1 MSFFSELKRRKVVR
15 TTLLYVAL
23 GWGAIEVF
31 STLGQIFA
39 WPDLISRGLVIA
51 VVLGLPVAIGISW
64 WFDLTPD
71 GLIPTDDVLASPGA
85 DSPAQDSTASVTQ
98 DGPARISVPPP
109 TPATRLLGRDDPLE
123 AASEHLRSGARLL
136 TVTGTGGTGKTRF
149 AVALF
154 DRLHRDYPAGS
165 AFVSLA
171 SVEDAADVF
180 PTVAS
185 ALAIAE
191 AHGRSAVGAV
201 ATVIGG
207 ERVLL
212 VLDNLE
218 QVLDCASEVAELV
231 SECPGLQV
239 VATSRAPLKIAAE
252 VELALPPLA
261 LPATDDTAPEDLT
274 LYPAIQLFVERA
286 NKVKPDFA
294 LTGDNAEAVVGICR
308 RLDGLPLALEL
319 AAARIR
325 ILSPEALLARLDQT
339 LDVLTTGDRDLPE
352 RQRTLRATVEW
363 SYDLLDEGER
373 RLLRFLSVFSDG
385 WTLEAMESVCYVESN
400 RGRALDELESLVE
413 KGLVQLSVADDRY
426 IMLVTIRSFAA
437 DRLADA
443 GETAEANR
451 RHADYFVEHARG
463 VHHGITGTE
472 QIPAMARARIES
484 ANTTAALEWLTTE
497 ASGGNGDSLEKALS
511 LAGYLNWVWHIT
523 GLHLTARKAVD
534 DVLALAKDRPPSLGR
549 SLAYSTAGMV
559 SISTGEMERGLDEWR
574 RAFDDGIAVGDQHA
588 IAQAQ
593 VGIGF
598 TMVPLGLVDEA
609 RQTFEDCAERSA
621 EHGEPFFAA
630 VVEGFLGS
638 VDGVVGELESGMARM
653 ERSIRLSEE
662 IGDYECRGVTT
673 SFLAQFH
680 YMKGD
685 AVTALAYYEK
695 ALELLGTVG
704 DYPELA
710 RAHGEM
716 GWAALALDRYD
727 EARQAFLRS
736 LRWYDEVGSPRGK
749 GTALTGLAVV
759 EAKAGDAA
767 RALTIAGAADVMA
780 EQAGVVIEHAMTLGA
795 EDQIDVLR
803 AAYDPEVLA
812 SLTGTGRAMSPAEIL
827 ALVTRAGEAE
837 LAVAK

>member
-71 GLIPTDDVLASPGA
+71 GLIPTDDVLATPGA

-231 SECPGLQV
+231 SACPGLQV

-319 AAARIR
+319 AA
-325 ILSPEALLARLDQT
+325 
-339 LDVLTTGDRDLPE
+339 
-352 RQRTLRATVEW
+352 
-363 SYDLLDEGER
+363 
-373 RLLRFLSVFSDG
+373 
-385 WTLEAMESVCYVESN
+385 
-400 RGRALDELESLVE
+400 
-413 KGLVQLSVADDRY
+413 
-426 IMLVTIRSFAA
+426 
-437 DRLADA
+437 
-443 GETAEANR
+443 
-451 RHADYFVEHARG
+451 
-463 VHHGITGTE
+463 
-472 QIPAMARARIES
+472 
-484 ANTTAALEWLTTE
+484 
-497 ASGGNGDSLEKALS
+497 
-511 LAGYLNWVWHIT
+511 
-523 GLHLTARKAVD
+523 
-534 DVLALAKDRPPSLGR
+534 
-549 SLAYSTAGMV
+549 
-559 SISTGEMERGLDEWR
+559 
-574 RAFDDGIAVGDQHA
+574 
-588 IAQAQ
+588 
-593 VGIGF
+593 
-598 TMVPLGLVDEA
+598 
-609 RQTFEDCAERSA
+609 
-621 EHGEPFFAA
+621 

-710 RAHGEM
+710 RTHGEM